1 MPQIFAGGN
10 FRGFTFFQQ
19 NREIQ
24 FPQNI
29 PKTVKRKN

>member
-1 MPQIFAGGN
+1 MPQFFAGGN
-10 FRGFTFFQQ
+10 FLGFTVFEQ

-29 PKTVKRKN
+29 LKKVKREN